1 LISIA
6 RPPAHVKPEHLRKLA
21 RVVVIVTVVAI
32 GLAVLAFGV
41 FPTRTW
47 LDQRAGTARAEERLR
62 VLNEQNAALQERI
75 DELSTD
81 EAIEE
86 IARRDHNLV
95 MPGEE
100 AYAILP
106 APRAAVD
113 LPQIWPFGALVEPP
127 PETDGAGDP
136 AIPRDE

>member
-1 LISIA
+1 VTSIA
-6 RPPAHVKPEHLRKLA
+6 RPAHIKPEHLRRLA
-21 RVVVIVTVVAI
+21 RAVIVSAAVLI

-47 LDQRAGTARAEERLR
+47 LEQRASVARAEERLR
-62 VLNEQNAALQERI
+62 VLNEQNAVLQERI

-81 EAIEE
+81 AAIER
-86 IARRDHNLV
+86 IARRDHLLV

-106 APRAAVD
+106 APRATVD
-113 LPQIWPFGALVEPP
+113 LPQIWPFGALIEPP
-127 PETDGAGDP
+127 PNPDNPSDP

>member
-1 LISIA
+1 VTSIA
-6 RPPAHVKPEHLRKLA
+6 RPAHVKPEHLR
-21 RVVVIVTVVAI
+21 RIVRAVVASGAVLI
-32 GLAVLAFGV
+32 GLAVLVFGV

-47 LDQRAGTARAEERLR
+47 LEQRAAASRAEERLR
-62 VLNEQNAALQERI
+62 VLNEQNAVLQERI

-81 EAIEE
+81 EAIEQ
-86 IARRDHNLV
+86 IARRDHLLV
-95 MPGEE
+95 KPGEE

-106 APRAAVD
+106 APRAAID

-127 PETDGAGDP
+127 PTNDTPSDP